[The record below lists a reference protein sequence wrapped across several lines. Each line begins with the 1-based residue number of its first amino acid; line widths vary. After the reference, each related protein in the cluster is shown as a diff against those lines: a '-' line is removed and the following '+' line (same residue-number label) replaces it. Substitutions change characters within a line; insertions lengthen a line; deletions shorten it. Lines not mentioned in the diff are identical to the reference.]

1 MLRYSGGLPAL
12 AAVAGVAAALAG
24 AASPALTTAREVRAL
39 AEAELAARPAVKLR
53 GVVTFHEPATGL
65 TYLQD
70 ETAGVAIAAGAPSRL
85 PATVRSGVSVEV
97 QGVAAPGRYA
107 PVIEGEAGAPPRLAV
122 VGTAPLPP
130 PLAAGI
136 EELLGGA
143 NDGRWVGLRGIIRSL
158 VAKPFAPAG
167 EDGEGDSA
175 RAAEAAPPLRLSMEL
190 GTAAGRFT
198 VIVPWG
204 ADLELPRDLL
214 DARVWVQGVAGSIVN
229 SRRQWVGL
237 LLYVPSLDEI
247 RVERP
252 PAADP
257 FALPLRRVDEIKRF
271 TAEAPEEPRVRVR
284 GVVTGVQP
292 GFRVFLRGASGPLE
306 VQTPASLDGIEPGV
320 EVEAVGYPTLGPARV
335 VLQDG
340 RLRRVAPG
348 APPLPLELGRSEIL
362 ARYADAELVRL
373 TGRLFENS
381 VRGEVRVLVL
391 ESEGRLLEARFPRRL
406 TTEEE
411 RKLGQ
416 LRPRTELAVT
426 GIAQV
431 AGAADW
437 GGGVRPYALS
447 LLLRGPADLVV
458 LHEPPWWT
466 PARLAGAIG
475 ALLLVVVFGAG
486 WVVLLRRRVA
496 AQTAVIREQARREA
510 HERERRRIAQDIHD
524 DLGSRLTQLALLGA
538 RVKAAAAPDAPAGEL
553 GERISETARTTV
565 QTMDEIVWAVN
576 PGNDTLQSLG
586 DYLCKV
592 ATALLGG
599 AGIACQLDVPAVLP
613 ERPVSAELR
622 HNLVLAVREALNNV
636 VKHSRASAASLALRL
651 EGGGVTIEIA
661 DNGIGLGA
669 AAAGRGNGLGNLRRR
684 LAESRGT
691 CEIES
696 NPGGGTRVCLAV
708 TLGAA

>member
-1 MLRYSGGLPAL
+1 MWRRHGWW
-12 AAVAGVAAALAG
+12 VAGVAAGLAVAPAR
-24 AASPALTTAREVRAL
+24 AATPVLRTAAEVRAL
-39 AEAELAARPAVKLR
+39 GELELAARPPVHLR

-65 TYLQD
+65 TFVQD
-70 ETAGVAIAAGAPSRL
+70 GPAGVAIAAGVPSRL
-85 PATVRSGVSVEV
+85 AAEVRSGLRVEV
-97 QGVAAPGRYA
+97 QGSAAPGRYTPA
-107 PVIEGEAGAPPRLAV
+107 IEGEAGAPPRV
-122 VGTAPLPP
+122 SVSGMAPLPEALP
-130 PLAAGI
+130 AGI

-143 NDGRWVGLRGIIRSL
+143 NDGRWIELRGIIRS
-158 VAKPFAPAG
+158 VAAKRFVPAG
-167 EDGEGDSA
+167 EGGDPPAVGPDG
-175 RAAEAAPPLRLSMEL
+175 AEAPLRLSMEL
-190 GTAAGRFT
+190 GTTAGRFT
-198 VIVPWG
+198 LIVPWTPG
-204 ADLELPRDLL
+204 REPPRHLL
-214 DARVWVQGVAGSIVN
+214 DARVRARGVAGPIVN

-257 FALPLRRVDEIKRF
+257 FGLPLRRVDEIKRF
-271 TAEAPEEPRVRVR
+271 TAEAPDEPRVRVR
-284 GVVTGVQP
+284 GVVTGVQA
-292 GFRVFLRGASGPLE
+292 GFRVFLRGDGGPLE
-306 VQTPASLDGIEPGV
+306 VQTPAALDDIEPGA

-340 RLRRVAPG
+340 RLRRLAQGTPPAPR
-348 APPLPLELGRSEIL
+348 EMNRSEVL

-381 VRGEVRVLVL
+381 LRGEVRVLVL
-391 ESEGRLLEARFPRRL
+391 EVEGRLLEARFLRRL
-406 TTEEE
+406 TPEEE
-411 RKLGQ
+411 RRLGQ
-416 LRPRTELAVT
+416 LRPRTELAVS

-437 GGGVRPYALS
+437 GGGVRPFALN
-447 LLLRGPADLVV
+447 LLLRGPADLTV

-475 ALLLVVVFGAG
+475 ALLLVVAFGAG

-510 HERERRRIAQDIHD
+510 NERERRRIAQDIHD

-538 RVKAAAAPDAPAGEL
+538 RVRAAAVPDTAAADL
-553 GERISETARTTV
+553 GARISETARTTV

-592 ATALLGG
+592 ATSLLGG
-599 AGIACQLDVPAVLP
+599 AGIACRLAVPEVLP

-636 VKHSRASAASLALRL
+636 IKHSRAAEASLTLRL
-651 EGGGVTIEIA
+651 DGDVLTIEVG
-661 DNGIGLGA
+661 DNGVGLPTAGA
-669 AAAGRGNGLGNLRRR
+669 ARGNGLGNLRRR
-684 LAESRGT
+684 LAESHGT
-691 CEIES
+691 CEIGA
-696 NPGGGTRVCLAV
+696 NDGGGTRVRFAV
-708 TLGAA
+708 TLGAP